1 VSEPNEAPPVDPDRV
16 HLAYRQA
23 RAQRRARI
31 EHRRR
36 RRWAGVR
43 FWLTLL
49 LLLVAAVAI
58 AYGVWLELQH
68 LLGD

>member
-1 VSEPNEAPPVDPDRV
+1 MSEPNEAPPVDPERV
-16 HLAYRQA
+16 VHAYRQA

-43 FWLTLL
+43 FWVTLL
-49 LLLVAAVAI
+49 LLGVAAAAI
-58 AYGVWLELQH
+58 AYGVWIELQH
-68 LLGD
+68 LFGA

>member
-1 VSEPNEAPPVDPDRV
+1 MPEQPEGPPVDPERV
-16 HLAYRQA
+16 AVAYRQA

-36 RRWAGVR
+36 RRHAGVR

-49 LLLVAAVAI
+49 LLLAAAVVI
-58 AYGVWLELQH
+58 AYGVWIEVQH